1 MNDILLSIILG
12 VVEGITE
19 FLPVSSTAHLRIS
32 QALLGV
38 SLQDE
43 FWKLFAIFI
52 QLGAILSVVLLYRKK
67 LLGFVRGFPAYL
79 KNFSLSHPISLIF
92 LAFFCTAIPAFLC
105 KKIIGANLEN
115 LNVIATSLLVGGV
128 VMIFFDLIFGG
139 RVSELEKMRP
149 WQAIVIGFVQVLSA
163 VFPGT
168 SRSMSTIAAG
178 QLVGLTRSLALEF
191 SFLVSIPVMAV
202 ATLYDLL
209 KYVKE
214 AANPA
219 LNSQQLLVLG
229 IGFVVSFL
237 VAYVVVAW
245 FLSYVKK
252 RGFLLFGLYR
262 IALGVALLYLIH
274 SGSQHI
280 PVLLQ

>member
-67 LLGFVRGFPAYL
+67 LLGFVRGFPEYL
-79 KNFSLSHPISLIF
+79 RKFSFSHPISLIL

-115 LNVIATSLLVGGV
+115 LNVIATALLVGGL

-139 RVSELEKMRP
+139 RVSELEKMKP

-214 AANPA
+214 GDNPA
-219 LNSQQLLVLG
+219 LNSQQLLVLA

-262 IALGVALLYLIH
+262 IALGVVLLYLIH
-274 SGSQHI
+274 SGSQHL